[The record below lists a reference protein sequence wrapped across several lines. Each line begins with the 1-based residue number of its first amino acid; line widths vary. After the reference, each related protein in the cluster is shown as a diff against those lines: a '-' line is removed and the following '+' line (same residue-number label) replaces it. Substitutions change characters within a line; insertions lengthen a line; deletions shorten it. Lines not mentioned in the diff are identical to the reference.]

1 VTRRARRAQRGGI
14 LLVVFLMRCLLA
26 ASFLPPPPFFA
37 SASHLSLVGNV
48 MEKVQRIPS
57 VCMFEEKKVNT
68 LR

>member
-1 VTRRARRAQRGGI
+1 
-14 LLVVFLMRCLLA
+14 MRCLLA